1 MVLFQYNIFFST
13 YSYKNLMSLELT
25 DTDIRPKFNL
35 KPNTKGIN
43 FIFMT
48 LTENIINYFY

>member
-1 MVLFQYNIFFST
+1 VVLFQYNIFFST